1 MRRFKSAA
9 QAQRFLDVHSAV
21 YNLFN
26 LGRHLVRANHYRELR
41 RRAFASWI
49 SGNGRVID
57 VSVDSGTHTP
67 SVDFAGPQR
76 FVRNG
81 ALEARSVYWGQK
93 PPLTGLFGLR
103 SVATSRRSLLTA

>member
-49 SGNGRVID
+49 
-57 VSVDSGTHTP
+57 
-67 SVDFAGPQR
+67 
-76 FVRNG
+76 
-81 ALEARSVYWGQK
+81 L
-93 PPLTGLFGLR
+93 
-103 SVATSRRSLLTA
+103 ATAA